1 MGTMHVITVDEFQEM
16 LKGNS
21 AVTFQFTKK
30 DNTTRLAVGT
40 LNEKLIPASSLP
52 KDPTKVTTNVNF
64 FDLDKKSWRS
74 LPADCKAVTII
85 E

>member
-1 MGTMHVITVDEFQEM
+1 MKTIAIEEFQKL
-16 LKGNS
+16 LKGDT

-40 LNEKLIPASSLP
+40 LNEKLMPASSLP
-52 KDPTKVTTNVNF
+52 KDSTKVTTNVNF

-74 LPADCKAVTII
+74 LPTECKVVTLI
-85 E
+85 EK

>member
-1 MGTMHVITVDEFQEM
+1 MYTISISEFQEM

-21 AVTFQFTKK
+21 AVTFQFVKK
-30 DNTTRLAVGT
+30 DNSTRLAVGT

-52 KDPTKVTTNVNF
+52 KDPEKVTPNVVF
-64 FDLDKKSWRS
+64 FDLDKKGWRS
-74 LPADCKAVTII
+74 LPMDCKVVTIF